1 MTDAA
6 LTKVRAAFSVFAKR
20 IKYQTGGK
28 NMVRHMILWKLK
40 AMSEEEKMERKKLV
54 KEGLEGLEGQ
64 IPGMKKIHVRTEK
77 LPSSTC
83 DMMLDSI
90 FESEEA
96 LKNYSVHPAHV
107 KVAETR
113 IRPYVEIRLCMDYEM
128 EENEL

>member
-1 MTDAA
+1 
-6 LTKVRAAFSVFAKR
+6 
-20 IKYQTGGK
+20 
-28 NMVRHMILWKLK
+28 MVRHMILWKLK

-54 KEGLEGLEGQ
+54 KEGLESLEGQ

-113 IRPYVEIRLCMDYEM
+113 IRPYVEIRLCTDYEM